1 MNDMK
6 NMLLLTLGLLLWSC
20 CNLISA
26 AGRTTSE
33 LDDLI
38 KVFEQNPANSQT
50 TIQLLRELDKAGK
63 PCQEVIDRYFLTQQ
77 EADYCKECNW
87 IIVRDFVTDIHSPQ
101 LRYVFEHQEQFIRN
115 FSKDDVLQKLDNVL
129 VAHLDKLYWQDK
141 ADYETTLRRI
151 KDNGYEH
158 YDVVYDY
165 FNIRS
170 LRASKNA
177 EDYFYKA
184 RKLFRYFPENR
195 QMIKEITAGALEIMS
210 DISRLKVIQ
219 LWAGKTVESKSDFDA
234 IYNYVKISRKCGFN
248 DVARKYA
255 EIASRMAEK
264 SDNPSM
270 KRQAGE
276 LQRLLN

>member
-1 MNDMK
+1 MKDMK
-6 NMLLLTLGLLLWSC
+6 NMLLLTLGLILWSC
-20 CNLISA
+20 CNIYA
-26 AGRTTSE
+26 TGRTSSE
-33 LDDLI
+33 LDDLVR
-38 KVFEQNPANSQT
+38 VFEQNPANPQT
-50 TIQLLRELDKAGK
+50 TIRLLKELNKAGK
-63 PCQEVIDRYFLTQQ
+63 PCQHVIDRYFLTQK

-87 IIVRDFVTDIHSPQ
+87 IIVRDFVTDIQAPQ
-101 LRYVFEHQEQFIRN
+101 LRYVFEHQEQFIRH

-129 VAHLDKLYWQDK
+129 VAHLDKLYWQNQ
-141 ADYETTLRRI
+141 ADYETTLRKI
-151 KDNGYEH
+151 KDYGYEH

-165 FNIRS
+165 FNIRN
-170 LRASKNA
+170 LRTSKNA

-184 RKLFRYFPENR
+184 RKLFRYFPENH
-195 QMIKEITAGALEIMS
+195 QMIKEITAGALEIMN

-270 KRQAGE
+270 KQQAGE